1 MRFRTKSRP
10 RGLLKRSDQKRLTL
24 LIVGLG
30 MIFACFSVARQPAF
44 WARLFPE
51 EAPAD
56 ATGQA
61 DSTHSPVLRSD
72 LESAEMSAD
81 EFVSVGGTA
90 GDGAVGD
97 GAVGDGAV
105 AVTARRPVLGDLE
118 TETPGNP
125 GDPIPVVPADLLRT
139 VKDDVIGV
147 HSEESEAYF
156 ATMLMASR
164 FAENKKYKPAQR
176 GAFAL
181 FMDSPNGS
189 RGMPWRIEGR
199 LRRISKVKGR
209 ANSFGVTMLYDA
221 WLTTPDSGDQ
231 LIHAVGL
238 KANDLFAKRVE
249 SAPDQTV
256 IYSLE
261 DAPEVRFTGYFFKR
275 EGYANQYEGVSLA
288 PLFLVGRL
296 HDVPPPAVSSGK
308 AAQLTPYLGWAA
320 LIICC
325 AVGFILWSFAVSD
338 GAHAQTRTHQL
349 TKLPAVASFD
359 DVTSRSVVESLQDLA
374 ETHVRPDVRVD
385 HQAPENRAPDLPGGD
400 RPQR

>member
-10 RGLLKRSDQKRLTL
+10 RGLLKPNDQRRLTL

-30 MIFACFSVARQPAF
+30 VIIACFNVARSPAF
-44 WARLFPE
+44 WSRLFPE
-51 EAPAD
+51 QTDAMAAVKEPAD
-56 ATGQA
+56 VEKPT
-61 DSTHSPVLRSD
+61 LRSD
-72 LESAEMSAD
+72 LEASGISFD
-81 EFVSVGGTA
+81 EFVSVPDGSTA
-90 GDGAVGD
+90 VDSSVEES
-97 GAVGDGAV
+97 V
-105 AVTARRPVLGDLE
+105 AVTARKPSFADME

-125 GDPIPVVPADLLRT
+125 GDAIPVVPADLLRS

-164 FAENKKYKPAQR
+164 FAENKKYRPAAK

-189 RGMPWRIEGR
+189 RGVPWRMEGR
-199 LRRISKVKGR
+199 LRRISRVKGR

-231 LIHAVGL
+231 LIHAVAL
-238 KANDLFAKRVE
+238 KADDLFARRVE
-249 SAPDQTV
+249 QARDQTV
-256 IYSLE
+256 IYSLK
-261 DAPEVRFTGYFFKR
+261 DAPQVRFTGYFFKR

-296 HDVPPPAVSSGK
+296 HDVPPPVVDDGK
-308 AAQLTPYLGWAA
+308 AAQLTPYLGWLA

-325 AVGFILWSFAVSD
+325 AVGMILWSFAASD

-349 TKLPAVASFD
+349 TKLPAVASFE
-359 DVTSRSVVESLQDLA
+359 DVTSMSVAESLQELA
-374 ETHVRPDVRVD
+374 ETHVRPDPRVD
-385 HQAPENRAPDLPGGD
+385 HHDG
-400 RPQR
+400 